1 MANLKGY
8 EIDAIA
14 DKVQRLQKKKIADAR
29 ISEEQATEEVMSIDF
44 IIELQAAIDAE
55 KVAKDN
61 LDAKFD
67 AAKDY
72 FRANNA
78 FTSYSAEASI
88 RDLIDERVKKSSN
101 LKEATRQR
109 IREEIILS
117 QGTDLSTIV
126 EEIMSCLD

>member
-14 DKVQRLQKKKIADAR
+14 DKVQRLQKKKVDDSR
-29 ISEEQATEEVMSIDF
+29 ISREQATAEVMNIDF
-44 IIELQAAIDAE
+44 ILELQAAIELE
-55 KVAKDN
+55 KGAKANLNTKFDVAK
-61 LDAKFD
+61 A
-67 AAKDY
+67 Y
-72 FRANNA
+72 FEANH
-78 FTSYSAEASI
+78 SLCYHSAEASI
-88 RDLIDERVKKSSN
+88 KNLIDNKIKLSSN

-126 EEIMSCLD
+126 ADIMSCLD